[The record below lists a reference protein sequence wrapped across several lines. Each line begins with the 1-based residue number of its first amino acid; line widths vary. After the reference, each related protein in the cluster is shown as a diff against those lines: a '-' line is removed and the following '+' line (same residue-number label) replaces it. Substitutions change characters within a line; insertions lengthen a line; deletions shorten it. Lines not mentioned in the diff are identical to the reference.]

1 MSKKSAL
8 EERFLS
14 LWQEAGGLPLLRE
27 YKFHP
32 KRRWRADFAHVDT
45 KTLIEVEGGVYNHG
59 RHTPPLGFL
68 ADAEKYLTA
77 TLDGWTVFR
86 LTAPQ
91 LTPAIIEQILSY
103 VRHRAA

>member
-8 EERFLS
+8 EERFLT
-14 LWQEAGGLPLLRE
+14 LWQEAGGLPLRRE

-32 KRRWRADFAHVDT
+32 KRRWRADF
-45 KTLIEVEGGVYNHG
+45 
-59 RHTPPLGFL
+59 
-68 ADAEKYLTA
+68 
-77 TLDGWTVFR
+77 
-86 LTAPQ
+86 APQ